1 MTSVNQNI
9 SNSVTLVS
17 GSPNVMSSSR
27 RIGALILDKL
37 SERKFETNI
46 IDLSTLNSEA
56 LLGRK
61 DDADVS
67 SALEKVDEARIIV
80 ITSPIYRATYTGL
93 LKVFFDL
100 MPQGGLTGKI
110 CVPVATGGG
119 NMHQLA
125 VDHGLRPLVASLE
138 GLTVANAIFATSNDL
153 TEDTP
158 SDALRNML
166 DNVMYELDALI

>member
-1 MTSVNQNI
+1 MTSMNQNK
-9 SNSVTLVS
+9 SNSVTLIS

-27 RIGALILDKL
+27 RIGALVLDKL

-46 IDLSTLNSEA
+46 IDLSTLDSEA

-61 DDADVS
+61 DDANVS
-67 SALEKVDEARIIV
+67 LALEKVNEARIIV

-100 MPQGGLTGKI
+100 MPQAGLADKI

-138 GLTVANAIFATSNDL
+138 GLTVANAVFATSNDL
-153 TEDTP
+153 DDNKP
-158 SDALRNML
+158 SD
-166 DNVMYELDALI
+166 ELSFKLNTLVQEIENIL